1 MRLID
6 AEKCPCKNC
15 EISYCYE
22 NCNKYYEWLNGCAYD
37 VEKVV
42 MNLRCDTNCSNCSPC
57 CADAIICGFDECL
70 KQAIEIVRNGG
81 VEQCD

>member
-15 EISYCYE
+15 GISYCYE

-42 MNLRCDTNCSNCSPC
+42 VELT
-57 CADAIICGFDECL
+57 
-70 KQAIEIVRNGG
+70 KQAFCRFENCENCHTCEPVIDEKKAKEIVRKGG
-81 VEQCD
+81 VE